1 MKSICVFCGSSTGN
15 DPEFETAA
23 LDLGESLAKRGIDL
37 VYGGSKIGLMG
48 AVARGCSKSGGRVI
62 GVIPHFLDQVEITN
76 TDSNELYQTESMHER
91 KMKMSQ
97 LSEGFIALPGGFGT
111 MDELCEILTWS
122 QLGLVPHPIGILNI
136 NGYFDHLLALFRH
149 MNQKELVKDKDFD
162 ILIHDQNIDSLLDK
176 MAAYIPSGNNIMNKL
191 NLT

>member
-15 DPEFETAA
+15 DPDFESAA
-23 LDLGESLAKRGIDL
+23 VDLGESLAKRGIDL
-37 VYGGSKIGLMG
+37 IYGGSKIGLMG
-48 AVARGCSKSGGRVI
+48 AVARGCSQSGGRVI

-76 TDSNELYQTESMHER
+76 TGSDELYQTESMHER

-111 MDELCEILTWS
+111 MDELCEILTWA

-149 MNQKELVKDKDFD
+149 MNQKGLVKDKDFD

-176 MAAYIPSGNNIMNKL
+176 MVAYVPSENNILNKL
-191 NLT
+191 NQT

>member
-15 DPEFETAA
+15 DPDFESAA
-23 LDLGESLAKRGIDL
+23 VDLGKSLAKRGIDL
-37 VYGGSKIGLMG
+37 IYGGSKIGLMG
-48 AVARGCSKSGGRVI
+48 AVARGCSQSGGRVI

-76 TDSNELYQTESMHER
+76 TGSDELYQTESMHER

-111 MDELCEILTWS
+111 MDELCEILTWA

-149 MNQKELVKDKDFD
+149 MNQKGLVKDQDFD

-176 MAAYIPSGNNIMNKL
+176 MAAYVPSENNILNKL
-191 NLT
+191 NQT

>member
-15 DPEFETAA
+15 DPDFESAA
-23 LDLGESLAKRGIDL
+23 VDLGESLAKRGIDL
-37 VYGGSKIGLMG
+37 IYGGSKIGLMG
-48 AVARGCSKSGGRVI
+48 AVARGCSQSGGRVV

-76 TDSNELYQTESMHER
+76 TGSDELYQTESMHER

-111 MDELCEILTWS
+111 MDELCEILTWA

-136 NGYFDHLLALFRH
+136 NGYFDHLLALFRY
-149 MNQKELVKDKDFD
+149 MNQKGLVKDQDFD

-176 MAAYIPSGNNIMNKL
+176 MAAYVPSGNNILNKL
-191 NLT
+191 NQT

>member
-15 DPEFETAA
+15 DPDFESAA
-23 LDLGESLAKRGIDL
+23 LDLGKNLAKRGIDL

-48 AVARGCSKSGGRVI
+48 AVARGCSQSGGRVI

-76 TDSNELYQTESMHER
+76 TDSDELYQTESMHER

-111 MDELCEILTWS
+111 MDELCEILTWA

-136 NGYFDHLLALFRH
+136 NGYFDHLMALFRH
-149 MNQKELVKDKDFD
+149 MNEKELVKDKDFD

-176 MAAYIPSGNNIMNKL
+176 MAAYVPSGNNILNKL